1 MVGDHKPSDK
11 HSSFPPCLFIFSFF
25 YSALRSCMCLLLFP
39 QGKKREHVL
48 AELLLGLDTNKPWEP
63 SALLQCRDGS
73 IPSAIFLHYR
83 WYRWRLF
90 INHCMIWVF
99 FPATTTVALCVNFLY
114 KNNNNK
120 KKIQLVLAK
129 KMMEMI
135 VQMQTYKNANQEE
148 LPFN

>member
-1 MVGDHKPSDK
+1 
-11 HSSFPPCLFIFSFF
+11 
-25 YSALRSCMCLLLFP
+25 
-39 QGKKREHVL
+39 
-48 AELLLGLDTNKPWEP
+48 
-63 SALLQCRDGS
+63 
-73 IPSAIFLHYR
+73 
-83 WYRWRLF
+83 
-90 INHCMIWVF
+90 MIWVF